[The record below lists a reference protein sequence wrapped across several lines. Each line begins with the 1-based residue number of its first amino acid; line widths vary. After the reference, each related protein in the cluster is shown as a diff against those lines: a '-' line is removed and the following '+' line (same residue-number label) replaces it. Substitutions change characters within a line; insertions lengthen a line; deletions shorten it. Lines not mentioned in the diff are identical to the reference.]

1 VVNNNHV
8 VMANVCF
15 LVTGLDIS
23 LATMYKKGCVLST
36 DGKAIKS
43 LERVLYERIWMLGHG
58 TGEECVFEMLLRTQI
73 VG

>member
-1 VVNNNHV
+1 
-8 VMANVCF
+8 MANVCF

-43 LERVLYERIWMLGHG
+43 LERVLYERIWM
-58 TGEECVFEMLLRTQI
+58 
-73 VG
+73 